1 MIKAV
6 VFDLDDTLI
15 SEKEYIQSG
24 FKIISQKISKEY
36 NLNNQYV
43 YRLLIDLFNENAK
56 NVFNRLLDKLNIK
69 YNDKYIKELIHEYRG
84 HMPQISLYE
93 DAKNILE
100 YLYNTDLKLGIITDG
115 YAITQRSKLKVLCI
129 EKNFDCVVV
138 TDELGREYWKPHR
151 KPYDIVKEQ
160 LGLEYEEMVYVGDNI
175 TKDFVTANKLGM
187 TTVFISRK
195 EGVYFNIQKEDEY
208 KAKYSI
214 SDLKEL
220 VKVLNLNETWGE
232 I

>member
-15 SEKEYIQSG
+15 SEKEYIKSG
-24 FKIISQKISKEY
+24 FKVISQKISKEY
-36 NLNNQYV
+36 NLDNQYV

-69 YNDKYIKELIHEYRG
+69 YNDEYIKELIHEYRG

-93 DAKNILE
+93 DAKEILA

-115 YAITQRSKLKVLCI
+115 YAITQRNKLKVLDI
-129 EKNFDCVVV
+129 EKNFDYVVI
-138 TDELGREYWKPHR
+138 TDELGREFWKPHR

-175 TKDFVTANKLGM
+175 TKDFITANKLGM
-187 TTVFISRK
+187 TTICIVRG
-195 EGVYFNIQKEDEY
+195 EGLYCNLQKEEGY
-208 KAKYSI
+208 RAKYKINS
-214 SDLKEL
+214 
-220 VKVLNLNETWGE
+220 LNEIKRLLGM
-232 I
+232 

>member
-15 SEKEYIQSG
+15 SEKEYIKSG
-24 FKIISQKISKEY
+24 FKVISQKISKEY
-36 NLNNQYV
+36 NLDNQYV

-69 YNDKYIKELIHEYRG
+69 YNDEYIKELIHEYRG

-93 DAKNILE
+93 DAKEILA

-115 YAITQRSKLKVLCI
+115 YAITQRNKLKVLDI
-129 EKNFDCVVV
+129 EKNFDYVVI
-138 TDELGREYWKPHR
+138 TDELGREFWKPHR

-175 TKDFVTANKLGM
+175 TKDFITANKLGM
-187 TTVFISRK
+187 TTICIVRG
-195 EGVYFNIQKEDEY
+195 EGLYCNLQKDE
-208 KAKYSI
+208 
-214 SDLKEL
+214 
-220 VKVLNLNETWGE
+220 G
-232 I
+232 

>member
-15 SEKEYIQSG
+15 SEKEYIKSG
-24 FKIISQKISKEY
+24 FKVISKKISKEY
-36 NLNNQYV
+36 SLDTQEV
-43 YRLLIDLFNENAK
+43 YRLITDLFNESAK

-69 YNDKYIKELIHEYRG
+69 YNDEYIKELIHEYRG
-84 HMPQISLYE
+84 HMPQIRLYE
-93 DAKNILE
+93 DAKDILE

-115 YAITQRSKLKVLCI
+115 YAVTQRNKLKVLDI
-129 EKNFDCVVV
+129 EKNFDCIVV
-138 TDELGREYWKPHR
+138 TDELGREFWKPHQ
-151 KPYDIVKEQ
+151 KPYDIVKNQ
-160 LGLEYEEMVYVGDNI
+160 LCLEYEEMVYVGDNI

-187 TTVFISRK
+187 TTVFIGRE

-214 SDLKEL
+214 GNLKEL
-220 VKVLNLNETWGE
+220 VKVLNLNKS
-232 I
+232 